1 MTRIARACVVI
12 GLSGCYGYYAPVH
25 PQLVG
30 RDLEIILTDSGS
42 AALASRIG
50 FSVEAV
56 DGRLRSDSADVYS
69 LSVGSTRRRDGI
81 ENSWQGEL
89 IDIPHRFVASVSE
102 RRFSRART
110 TLFTMALT
118 GTVIAMKSIFGVS
131 GGSNA
136 PGTTPGAPGPR

>member
-1 MTRIARACVVI
+1 MARACVLF
-12 GLSGCYGYYAPVH
+12 GLGGCYGYYAPTNRH
-25 PQLVG
+25 LVD

-42 AALASRIG
+42 VVLASRIG
-50 FSVEAV
+50 FAVQAV

-81 ENSWQGEL
+81 ENSWQGEV
-89 IDIPHRFVASVSE
+89 IDIPHPFVASVSE
-102 RRFSRART
+102 RRFSNART
-110 TLFTMALT
+110 TLFAIALT